1 MPFTPIALPIQQLLL
16 TNFVTDIASITNSN
30 SLLLQSQVEDLIN
43 NFEIDT
49 NGLTIGTDNPIT
61 SIKTNSVIMKDT
73 GFLFQTG
80 TPNPVTIAS
89 LVKNGSG
96 QSVLTVDVLNVN
108 TSSGFNGATLNTLT
122 LNGPADFNGETTFD
136 GKVKIRQ
143 GFSESKENV
152 TVTLEANASV
162 NPVSATGTLTLSDTS
177 RQNIFVTLK
186 ASMGPV
192 SSTPVYDGTN
202 IINTITVFNLNID
215 FDATNP
221 PAENTVFTIHIAD
234 TTEASL
240 NTSILNK
247 VQIAQV
253 QILIKGN
260 LNQNAAPAASII
272 THDGS
277 NNIGLPNSQTLEKYG
292 TNVSF
297 VYIKDS
303 NTADRI
309 IVKSLVGA
317 QIF

>member
-16 TNFVTDIASITNSN
+16 TDFVTDIASITNSN
-30 SLLLQSQVEDLIN
+30 TLLLQAQVEDLIN

-49 NGLTIGTDNPIT
+49 NGMTIGTDNPIT
-61 SIKTNSVIMKDT
+61 SIKTQSLIMNDT
-73 GFLFQTG
+73 GFLLQTG
-80 TPNPVTIAS
+80 SPNPSTIAS

-96 QSVLTVDVLNVN
+96 QSVLTVDILNVN

-136 GKVKIRQ
+136 GKVAIRQ

-152 TVTLEANASV
+152 VVLLEANSPV
-162 NPVSATGTLTLSDTS
+162 TPVSATGTLTLTNTS

-192 SSTPVYDGTN
+192 SSTPVYNGTD
-202 IINTITVFNLNID
+202 IINTITTFNLNIN

-234 TTEASL
+234 TTEATL
-240 NTSILNK
+240 NTSILSK
-247 VQIAQV
+247 VQLAQV

-260 LNQNAAPAASII
+260 QNLNAAPVAQII
-272 THDGS
+272 THD
-277 NNIGLPNSQTLEKYG
+277 NVNSVGVQNSATLENYG

-303 NTADRI
+303 NTNDRL

>member
-61 SIKTNSVIMKDT
+61 SIKTQSLIMNDT

-80 TPNPVTIAS
+80 TPNPSTIAS
-89 LVKNGSG
+89 LTKNGSG
-96 QSVLTVDVLNVN
+96 QSVLTVDVLNVAS
-108 TSSGFNGATLNTLT
+108 SSGFNGATLNTLT

-186 ASMGPV
+186 ASMGPA

-202 IINTITVFNLNID
+202 IFSTITVFNLNID

-234 TTEASL
+234 TTEASG
-240 NTSILNK
+240 NSSILNK
-247 VQIAQV
+247 VQAAQV

-277 NNIGLPNSQTLEKYG
+277 NNVGLPNSQALEKYG
-292 TNVSF
+292 NNVSF

-303 NTADRI
+303 NTADRL

-317 QIF
+317 QLF